1 MRGIKRRRGTATARA
16 DAAKRLV
23 VSLRPARD
31 EKLIEIIDRVLDR
44 GVIVDASVKVS
55 IAGISLLGI
64 VTFVEM
70 VTIERGPA

>member
-1 MRGIKRRRGTATARA
+1 M
-16 DAAKRLV
+16 
-23 VSLRPARD
+23 SLRPARD

-64 VTFVEM
+64 ETHVEM
-70 VTIERGPA
+70 VAIERGPASALERGVNSARTGPAKPA